1 MKFIWTLIYFIASI
15 TDLMTTSKS
24 NANTNHIDFCKNIRN
39 DNDCLRIINNIPPIN
54 TLPRIESSRPIPIEV
69 IPYRKK
75 VTSFRQRNRE
85 GRKNFIRNEDSYLY
99 ELR

>member
-54 TLPRIESSRPIPIEV
+54 TLPGIQSSRPIPIEV

-75 VTSFRQRNRE
+75 FKSFKKKKLDGRN
-85 GRKNFIRNEDSYLY
+85 KFITNEDSYLY